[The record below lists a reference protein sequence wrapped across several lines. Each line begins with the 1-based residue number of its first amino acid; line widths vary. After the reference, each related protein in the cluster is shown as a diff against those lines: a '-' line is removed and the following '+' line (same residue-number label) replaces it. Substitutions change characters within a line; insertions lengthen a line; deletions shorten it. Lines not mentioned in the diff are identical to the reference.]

1 MGDKMK
7 DKLMLTTTI
16 TMLTLGLTLVLIIEL
31 LRWGA

>member
-1 MGDKMK
+1 MK